1 VSRERAAARVNYRWW
16 AEGTAG
22 GICETTEAADS
33 NPWVLATFSEA
44 RAALSEHFHAMETK
58 AGDARWS
65 ARNLR
70 KADMKDGECS
80 V

>member
-1 VSRERAAARVNYRWW
+1 VRANYRWW
-16 AEGTAG
+16 SEGTAAG
-22 GICETTEAADS
+22 GICETTEAVGS
-33 NPWVLATFSEA
+33 HPQVVATFAEA
-44 RAALSEHFHAMETK
+44 RNALALHFHAMETE
-58 AGDARWS
+58 AGDARWR